1 MKNNA
6 NKKNGLVFTSVL
18 DTDDCE
24 DKIID
29 FSKMHQAFGVNA
41 LSENNGSQNKNVGDN
56 GGSGSATYSEFSAER
71 FTDEIS
77 GILSF
82 N

>member
-1 MKNNA
+1 MKID
-6 NKKNGLVFTSVL
+6 S
-18 DTDDCE
+18 

-29 FSKMHQAFGVNA
+29 FDKMHQAMDVKV
-41 LSENNGSQNKNVGDN
+41 LSGNNGPENKNNGDRN
-56 GGSGSATYSEFSAER
+56 AGSANYSGFSADR
-71 FTDEIS
+71 LTNEIS